1 MPAAEISQG
10 QLVSTTLGA
19 IQIGTYIASALFGLM
34 TMQTYHYYCNYSSD
48 RPFLKVLVG
57 WIWSLEL
64 VHTIIITR
72 ACYVLAVDRFGDLQA
87 VETVPF
93 SIKLTIIFD
102 TIIAFTVQTFFAW
115 RLRVMSKRWELSV
128 FCWALTVLRTITSLM
143 AVAKFIEIKEQ
154 SVFFKESKVL
164 VTVVEIVSAINDVV
178 IAAGLC
184 YYLSR
189 SRSGITGTDRLVGR
203 LIRYSIQ
210 SGILT
215 RRTPQLTV
223 LLKFL
228 VMPDNWIWIAVHIV
242 LAKPFSNSFLAML
255 NARSRLRSH
264 LHHSDHG
271 NKPGVVV
278 VDRGTNA
285 FRGSLMQP
293 SNRRNLPIEIEM
305 SKMTTSTTDEDF
317 SKIANVN
324 GGFAV

>member
-1 MPAAEISQG
+1 MLAAEISQG

-34 TMQTYHYYCNYSSD
+34 TMQTYHYYCNYSND
-48 RPFLKVLVG
+48 RRFLKVLVG

-64 VHTIIITR
+64 VHTIIILGHAT
-72 ACYVLAVDRFGDLQA
+72 
-87 VETVPF
+87 
-93 SIKLTIIFD
+93 IKLTIIFD

-115 RLRVMSKRWELSV
+115 RLRVMSKRWELPV
-128 FCWALTVLRTITSLM
+128 FCWALTVLRTITSLI

-154 SVFFKESKVL
+154 SMFFKESKVL

-184 YYLSR
+184 YYLLR
-189 SRSGITGTDRLVGR
+189 SRSGITGTDRLVTR

-215 RRTPQLTV
+215 SIISVIMLV
-223 LLKFL
+223 CFL

-255 NARSRLRSH
+255 NARSRLRSQ

-271 NKPGVVV
+271 NKHGILV
-278 VDRGTNA
+278 VDRSANA
-285 FRGSLMQP
+285 FRGSSLQP
-293 SNRRNLPIEIEM
+293 SNRQNLPIEIEM
-305 SKMTTSTTDEDF
+305 SKVTTSITDEGF